1 MTVEEK
7 NNVNNNQMM
16 IVIGAL
22 LVVIAVMWFFLGK
35 NSATPT
41 VTNNSNGANIEVPVT
56 WDYEE
61 LSIVVIDDKRCT
73 NCPTDA
79 ILEQLQQL
87 PSISSATIERKDFSD
102 EGVEDYLNENE
113 IKALPLIAFS
123 TNNFDVSKDPVQMG
137 QDGNPTPKV
146 NSFLQPM
153 KGGEFILE
161 VGATYDPFVK
171 RSENG
176 FMMLEQSKL
185 QAIKDNSY
193 IKWNAEGKIT
203 WLEFS
208 DLECPYCA
216 KLHNSGTPE
225 ELFEKYGDD
234 LWLIFNHFPLG
245 FHDNAQP
252 GAEILECL
260 GEQKGSD
267 TFYALIK
274 KSYSDEKSDK
284 DYLIAEAVTLWADE
298 DELKKC
304 LDDGTYTDKVKAQ
317 MAAWTEMFGVT
328 GTPWNVLI
336 NNETWEYEVISG
348 AYPTSAFEEIIDKLL
363 K

>member
-7 NNVNNNQMM
+7 NNNNNQMM
-16 IVIGAL
+16 IVIGVL

-35 NSATPT
+35 QSATQT
-41 VTNNSNGANIEVPVT
+41 STNNNETNTGEVVT

-61 LSIVVIDDKRCT
+61 LSIVVIDDTRCT

-87 PSISSATIERKDFSD
+87 PSIAWATIEKKDFSD
-102 EGVEDYLNENE
+102 EGVKEYLEENE

-153 KGGEFILE
+153 TGWEFILE
-161 VGATYDPFVK
+161 VGAQFDPFK
-171 RSENG
+171 ERSEKG
-176 FMMLEQSKL
+176 FTVLDKTKL
-185 QAIKDNSY
+185 KAIKDNSY
-193 IKWNAEGKIT
+193 LKGNTDSKIT
-203 WLEFS
+203 WIEYS

-216 KLHNSGTPE
+216 KLHNAGTVE
-225 ELFEKYGDD
+225 DLSEKYWTD
-234 LWLIFNHFPLG
+234 LNKVFNHFPLG
-245 FHDNAQP
+245 FHANAQP
-252 GAEILECL
+252 WAEILECL
-260 GEQKGSD
+260 GEQKWSEA
-267 TFYALIK
+267 FYSLIK
-274 KSYSDEKSDK
+274 KAFADEKSDK
-284 DYLIAEAVTLWADE
+284 DYLIAEAVTLWANE
-298 DELKKC
+298 DDLSKC
-304 LDDGTYTDKVKAQ
+304 LEDAKYTDKVKNQ
-317 MAAWTEMFGVT
+317 MTAWTETFGVT

-336 NNETWEYEVISG
+336 NNETGEYEVISW